1 MKSKN
6 TAEVIIIGAGVIG
19 ASIAYHLA
27 KASCH
32 DVIVLEKGDIGEG
45 STAKCTGGVRVQFSQ
60 EVNIRLSM
68 ESIRFFEHFEEETG
82 YPSDFRQYG
91 YLMLATSEG
100 ALDTFHR
107 NLPLQRELG
116 ARISII
122 SPKEAQEIVPQLN
135 TNDILGATSC
145 PTDGFVDPWAVVQGF
160 ARTAREMGVRIY
172 TDTEV
177 TAIERKGRLMR
188 LTTDA
193 GSFEAPLVV
202 NAAGAYAGLVGKML
216 GVTIPI
222 RPSKQQTFIS
232 APTDDFPLK
241 APLVIDVGANLG
253 IRRESSSLIFTQ
265 REPNA
270 PESFDESVDW
280 GRLPAVGELILHR
293 FPSFSDL
300 GIMRAQAGLKSNTPD
315 MSAILGRVSEVEGFY
330 LACGLSGHGLM
341 HSPAVGKLV
350 AADILGKEHS
360 PLVSLLSLD
369 RFRSN
374 ELVEETH

>member
-19 ASIAYHLA
+19 TSVAYHLA
-27 KASCH
+27 KANCR
-32 DVIVLEKGDIGEG
+32 DVIVLEKGEIGEG

-60 EVNIRLSM
+60 AVNIRLSM
-68 ESIRFFEHFEEETG
+68 ESVSFFEHFEEETG

-100 ALDTFHR
+100 TLDSFHR
-107 NLPLQRELG
+107 NVALQRELG
-116 ARISII
+116 ARISVI
-122 SPKEAQEIVPQLN
+122 SPEEAREIVPQLN
-135 TNDILGATSC
+135 TDDVLGATYC
-145 PTDGFVDPWAVVQGF
+145 ATDGFVDPWSVVQGF
-160 ARTAREMGVRIY
+160 ARAARGMGVRIH
-172 TDTEV
+172 TGSNV
-177 TAIERKGRLMR
+177 SAIERNGRFMR
-188 LTTDA
+188 VTTNN

-216 GVTIPI
+216 GVVIPV

-232 APTDDFPLK
+232 APTDDFPPR
-241 APLVIDVGANLG
+241 APLVIDVGASLG
-253 IRRESSSLIFTQ
+253 LRREGSSLIFTR
-265 REPNA
+265 RESNA
-270 PESFDESVDW
+270 PEGFDESVDW
-280 GRLPAVGELILHR
+280 GCLPTVGELLLHR

-341 HSPAVGKLV
+341 HSPAVGKWV
-350 AADILGKEHS
+350 AADILGKERGQS
-360 PLVSLLSLD
+360 ISLLGLD
-369 RFRSN
+369 RFKSN
-374 ELVEETH
+374 KLVDEVH